1 MSESKVANRLLQ
13 QKSPYLL
20 QHAYNPV
27 NWYPWGD
34 EAFAKAK
41 AEDKPIFLSIGY
53 STCHWC
59 HVMERESFEDT
70 EIADLLNRDFIAI
83 KVDREERPDI
93 DHIYMM
99 VCQVMTGHGGWPL
112 TIIMTPDK
120 QPFFTATYIP
130 KHSRYGLSG
139 LVELLPRIIHLWKNE
154 RAAVLDSSQKV
165 TAWLNQPEKCRSEVI
180 SREVFDRAFEQY
192 VQSFDNEF
200 GGFGNAPKFPTPQNL
215 YFLLRYHYYTG
226 NAKALHMVEKTLQQ
240 MYQGGIYDHIGF
252 GFSRYSTDNKWL
264 VPHFEKMLYD
274 NALLA
279 IAWLETYQVTGNHF
293 YRRVAEEIFNYVLSN
308 MTSPEG
314 GFYSA
319 EDADS
324 EGVEGKFYV
333 WTPEQI
339 KKILPDDEADEFC
352 QVYDITV
359 AGNFEG
365 KSIPNLIKRAID
377 EQEHAKFAEARQQLY
392 NQRQQRIAPYKDDK
406 ILLAWNGLM
415 IAALAFGYRVLKKTE
430 YSKAFRAAINF
441 ARDKMCR
448 EDGRLMARYR
458 DSEAA
463 WLAYSADYSFFI
475 RGLLESYQA
484 TYETEFLQLAI
495 KFSDEQIKY
504 FWDNENGGMY
514 FYGSDAE
521 SLLTRPKEFY
531 DSALPS
537 DNSVALANL
546 FQLAAITGEDK
557 WEQYAH
563 KLKDSMSS
571 RAAISPLSH
580 AYFLSSVLSREG
592 GGREIIITGEEN
604 DPLTD
609 EMLGF
614 VQKLFLPDTVTI
626 FCSDNDSELNHL
638 IPRLQEMITQ
648 PDKTTA
654 YVCQNFT
661 CEIPITTL
669 LDLEIVLKQSSE

>member
-1 MSESKVANRLLQ
+1 MSEPRFTNQLINE
-13 QKSPYLL
+13 KSPYLL
-20 QHAYNPV
+20 QHAHNPV
-27 NWYPWGD
+27 DWYPWSE
-34 EAFAKAK
+34 EAFSAAKK
-41 AEDKPIFLSIGY
+41 EGKPIFLSIGY

-70 EIADLLNRDFIAI
+70 EVATLLNRDFIAI

-99 VCQVMTGHGGWPL
+99 VCQAMTGHGGWPL

-120 QPFFTATYIP
+120 QPFFAATYIP

-165 TAWLNQPEKCRSEVI
+165 TNWLNQPEKNIADVI
-180 SREVFDRAFEQY
+180 SREVFEQAFDQY
-192 VQSFDNEF
+192 EQSFDNEF
-200 GGFGNAPKFPTPQNL
+200 GGFGNPPKFPTPHNL
-215 YFLLRYHYYTG
+215 YFLLRYHYHTG
-226 NAKALHMVEKTLQQ
+226 NTKALHMVEKTLQQ

-252 GFSRYSTDNKWL
+252 GFSRYSTDREWL

-279 IAWLETYQVTGNHF
+279 IAYLETYQVTGNPF
-293 YRRVAEEIFNYVLSN
+293 YRRIAEEIFNYVLSN

-333 WTPEQI
+333 WTPEEV
-339 KKILPDDEADEFC
+339 KMILPDDEAEKFC
-352 QVYDITV
+352 QVYDITA

-365 KSIPNLIKRAID
+365 KSIPNLINRAID
-377 EQEHAKFAEARQQLY
+377 EQEYAKLAGARQQLF
-392 NQRQQRIAPYKDDK
+392 NQRQKRMAPYKDDK

-415 IAALAFGYRVLKKTE
+415 IAALAIGYRVLKKPE
-430 YSKAFRAAINF
+430 YSKAFRAAIKF
-441 ARDKMCR
+441 VRDKMCR
-448 EDGRLMARYR
+448 QNGRLMARYR
-458 DSEAA
+458 DNEAA
-463 WLAYSADYSFFI
+463 YLAYSADYSFLI
-475 RGLLESYQA
+475 WGLLESYQA
-484 TYETEFLQLAI
+484 TYETEFLNLAI

-546 FQLAAITGEDK
+546 FQLAAITGDDK
-557 WEQYAH
+557 WEDYAH
-563 KLKDSMSS
+563 KLKDTMSG
-571 RAAISPLSH
+571 RAALSPLSH
-580 AYFLSSVLSREG
+580 AYFLSSVLAREG
-592 GGREIIITGEEN
+592 GGREVIITGAEN
-604 DPLTD
+604 NPLTD

-614 VQKLFLPDTVTI
+614 VQNSFLPDTVSI
-626 FCSDNDSELNHL
+626 YYSDNNSKLKHL

-648 PDKTTA
+648 PENTTA

-669 LDLEIVLKQSSE
+669 SDLKLALEQSSE